1 MIALSGQRGTRPVMS
16 EQPSPEERA
25 AWQRRLASQ
34 ANNRAWTL
42 AEALSRTPD
51 EDDEL
56 LEAANAAMFF
66 WNLVGAGTHRANAAQ
81 LLAHAYALRGFGD
94 AARRYFAKCEAVVF
108 ADDAAPWQHAMAHA
122 IAANVAAAGG
132 ERDAHRSHYAEASRL
147 VATLESEDDRN
158 VVNATLRVI
167 PAPAT

>member
-1 MIALSGQRGTRPVMS
+1 MS
-16 EQPSPEERA
+16 EPPSAEERA

-42 AEALSRTPD
+42 AEAPSRTPD

-56 LEAANAAMFF
+56 LEAAHAAMFF
-66 WNLVGAGTHRANAAQ
+66 WNLAGNARHRAHAAQ

-108 ADDAAPWQHAMAHA
+108 ADDAAPWEHAMAHA

-132 ERDAHRSHYAEASRL
+132 DVDAHRAHYAEANRL
-147 VATLESEDDRN
+147 VAALDSDDDRN